1 MTHVTAVVA
10 LHASS
15 GGSTRSRRAV
25 TRQMANATTVV
36 ASTRVAWRS
45 RAATHRAHAGNVTCL
60 STAIAFA
67 SCGIATRFSVRALT
81 RHMTSLVATEASL
94 GHWLV
99 RAVYRDMTLLSTVVT
114 SWVPSRR
121 ASGNG
126 MTRASTAAN
135 SKYQKKNHAKAI
147 TIINRI
153 K

>member
-94 GHWLV
+94 RHWLV

-114 SWVPSRR
+114 
-121 ASGNG
+121 G
-126 MTRASTAAN
+126 
-135 SKYQKKNHAKAI
+135 Y
-147 TIINRI
+147 
-153 K
+153 